1 MHKVLNALVSLE
13 SFSILVLEE
22 RMESNHQSKTFECVG
37 AIAYYGLY
45 PNRTALTLGLGKV
58 TWKIHRFRKIR
69 WPNRS
74 SERNLKANLLN

>member
-1 MHKVLNALVSLE
+1 MTL
-13 SFSILVLEE
+13 
-22 RMESNHQSKTFECVG
+22 QKTLQTD
-37 AIAYYGLY
+37 AKKTPIS